1 MTPAADTTQKPLKIT
16 DLTFRDG
23 HQSLWATRMRTED
36 IIPVAADLDKAG
48 FYSVEVWGGA
58 TFDVMTRFLAEDPWE
73 RIRVLKKLMPK
84 TPLQMLL
91 RGQNLVGY
99 RNYADD
105 VVNAFVDYAAD
116 AGMDIFRIFDA
127 LNDERNLETSF
138 KAVKR
143 NRKHVQGAICYSVT
157 ERRLG
162 GPVFNVN
169 YFVKKAVTFRDMG
182 ADSIC
187 IKDMAGI
194 LSPYDAYELVKA
206 IKDAVKLPLQ
216 LHTHYTSGMASMTS
230 LKAIEAGI
238 DIMDCSLA
246 PLGLRTSHP
255 AVEPLLVTL
264 SKTPRDPGLDLE
276 VMLKLGAH
284 VESIAPKYR
293 SFLDDSKLAVIDAGV
308 LAHQV
313 PGGMASNLTSQL
325 KEADALDRLEE
336 VYKELPRTRKD
347 LGYPPLVTPTS
358 QIVGVQAVNNVIFG
372 RYKMITAQVKD
383 YAYGLYGKPPVT
395 MDPEV
400 VKQALKGY
408 PRGETPI
415 TKRPADVL
423 DPEMAKAKDDVK
435 GIAKDMGD
443 TLIYALYPTTGMR
456 YLKWKYGQEPI
467 PEDVKPKSLEQ
478 AKKELALKDEVF
490 SKYKKGLLTEKKQV
504 EAPPKGPAARTF
516 HVHVGDD
523 YYKVDVEPADGG
535 VAPIA
540 HAAPAVVA
548 APPPVAPRPVAPP
561 PPPTAAP
568 KPAAAG
574 QPTALSAG
582 ESAIRAPM
590 PGIIIKY
597 NVQEGQAVKAG
608 DTVVVLEAM
617 KMENALPAPADGT
630 VKKLSFK
637 AGAKVA
643 KGDILA
649 VIG

>member
-1 MTPAADTTQKPLKIT
+1 MTAAKDTTQKPLKIT

-73 RIRVLKKLMPK
+73 RLRVLKKLMPK

-105 VVNAFVDYAAD
+105 VVNAFVDYSSE
-116 AGMDIFRIFDA
+116 AGMDIYRVFDA

-138 KAVKR
+138 KAIKR
-143 NRKHVQGAICYSVT
+143 NRKHIQGAICYSVT

-162 GPVFNVN
+162 GPVFNVD
-169 YFVKKAVTFRDMG
+169 YFVKKAINFRDMG

-216 LHTHYTSGMASMTS
+216 LHTHYTSGMASMTA

-264 SKTPRDPGLDLE
+264 QGTPRDPGLELE
-276 VMLKLGAH
+276 LMLKLGAH
-284 VESIAPKYR
+284 VENIAPKYR

-313 PGGMASNLTSQL
+313 PGGMASNLISQL

-383 YAYGLYGKPPVT
+383 YAYGLYGKPPVA
-395 MDPEV
+395 MDPDV
-400 VKQALKGY
+400 VKLALKGY

-415 TKRPADVL
+415 TRRPADVL
-423 DPEMAKAKDDVK
+423 DPEMAKAKEDVK
-435 GIAKDMGD
+435 SIAKDMGD
-443 TLIYALYPTTGMR
+443 TLIYALYPTTGLR

-478 AKKELALKDEVF
+478 AKKELALKDDVF
-490 SKYKKGLLTEKKQV
+490 SKYKKGLLTEKQQV
-504 EAPPKGPAARTF
+504 EAPAKGPHARTF
-516 HVHVGDD
+516 HVHVGDE

-535 VAPIA
+535 GAPVA

-548 APPPVAPRPVAPP
+548 APPPVAPRP
-561 PPPTAAP
+561 AAP
-568 KPAAAG
+568 
-574 QPTALSAG
+574 
-582 ESAIRAPM
+582 
-590 PGIIIKY
+590 
-597 NVQEGQAVKAG
+597 
-608 DTVVVLEAM
+608 VLCKLLDIEWILEDKRYETHMMRLGLKDELYPVLDEA
-617 KMENALPAPADGT
+617 
-630 VKKLSFK
+630 F
-637 AGAKVA
+637 
-643 KGDILA
+643 
-649 VIG
+649 